1 MRQSCDLSRVI
12 NHSLS
17 SGSGLTVHSV
27 HIVPDTREVCVHCM
41 QGIFTVFVGILPRT
55 NPLHDWLRSIKGG
68 QFRLV
73 NFASHFIR
81 VQIFQIDFPLILY
94 L

>member
-1 MRQSCDLSRVI
+1 MTLPAVEAGALVVTFMDNCAR
-12 NHSLS
+12 
-17 SGSGLTVHSV
+17 
-27 HIVPDTREVCVHCM
+27 
-41 QGIFTVFVGILPRT
+41 GILMGGSISQCQQQSRLDA
-55 NPLHDWLRSIKGG
+55 LHYWLRSIKGG

>member
-1 MRQSCDLSRVI
+1 MYTEVGVQHVCTAKTHLVPEGLLSLDPPLGALE
-12 NHSLS
+12 LS
-17 SGSGLTVHSV
+17 PAVHY
-27 HIVPDTREVCVHCM
+27 
-41 QGIFTVFVGILPRT
+41 
-55 NPLHDWLRSIKGG
+55 WLRSIKGG

-81 VQIFQIDFPLILY
+81 VQIFQIYFPLILY